1 MSEHEL
7 EDRGTEHE
15 ETAFEPAFSD
25 AADSAAAPAAPEDEA
40 TFEDEASAEAEAE
53 TDDEASAEAET
64 DDDEA
69 VAAEAFGA
77 PGVHIETEDELATE
91 GTDETESDEVEADEA
106 EAEEAAEP
114 EAPVDPAEAA
124 AKAAEEFRAK
134 LRRQPGDWYVIHSY
148 AGYENRV
155 KANLETR
162 IQTLDMEDYIF
173 EIQVPMEEVVEIK
186 NAQRKV
192 VNRVRI
198 PGYVLVRMDLT
209 DASWGAVRHTPG
221 VTGFV
226 GNAHNPVPLTLDEV
240 FSMLAPVFEQEQ
252 AAEAKAAG
260 KAGQRVPSAPVA
272 VDFEVGESV
281 IVKEGPFETLP
292 ATISEIKPESQTLVV
307 LVSIFERETPVTLAF
322 NQVSKI

>member
-1 MSEHEL
+1 MLGNEEAGDQVSEQEL
-7 EDRGTEHE
+7 EVTETELE
-15 ETAFEPAFSD
+15 ESTDNTAAPKAEAGEESEVESAAPESADADSAEDSEDAASEGD
-25 AADSAAAPAAPEDEA
+25 AADGDLSEGDAETGSEGDDAEADALAAAAA
-40 TFEDEASAEAEAE
+40 
-53 TDDEASAEAET
+53 
-64 DDDEA
+64 
-69 VAAEAFGA
+69 AAE
-77 PGVHIETEDELATE
+77 
-91 GTDETESDEVEADEA
+91 
-106 EAEEAAEP
+106 
-114 EAPVDPAEAA
+114 VDPAD
-124 AKAAEEFRAK
+124 EFKAK
-134 LRRQPGDWYVIHSY
+134 LRRQEGDWYVIHSY

-192 VNRVRI
+192 INRVRI

-226 GNAHNPVPLTLDEV
+226 GNAHNPVPLRLDEV
-240 FSMLAPVFEQEQ
+240 FSMLAPVFEEEQ
-252 AAEAKAAG
+252 AEKGKPVKHAA
-260 KAGQRVPSAPVA
+260 AQID

-292 ATISEIKPESQTLVV
+292 ATISEIKVESQTLVV

>member
-7 EDRGTEHE
+7 EDRGNEHE
-15 ETAFEPAFSD
+15 ESAFEPAFSD
-25 AADSAAAPAAPEDEA
+25 AAAAPAAPAVSLDKEDVDQA
-40 TFEDEASAEAEAE
+40 IADSAEAE
-53 TDDEASAEAET
+53 
-64 DDDEA
+64 
-69 VAAEAFGA
+69 
-77 PGVHIETEDELATE
+77 P
-91 GTDETESDEVEADEA
+91 ADEA
-106 EAEEAAEP
+106 AHDDEPSVGADVADEDLGDEDLGADEGAPAEAGAEEAAEP
-114 EAPVDPAEAA
+114 AEAIDPAEAA
-124 AKAAEEFRAK
+124 AKAAEDFRAK

-260 KAGQRVPSAPVA
+260 KAGQKAQAAPVA

-322 NQVSKI
+322 NQVAKI

>member
-7 EDRGTEHE
+7 EERGTEQE
-15 ETAFEPAFSD
+15 ETEAPTADFGDSAHFGDSADDSDQGAFEPAFSD
-25 AADSAAAPAAPEDEA
+25 ADAAGESGEEEDAEGPVDSADSGFDA
-40 TFEDEASAEAEAE
+40 TDYDAEADA
-53 TDDEASAEAET
+53 
-64 DDDEA
+64 
-69 VAAEAFGA
+69 AAEAGA
-77 PGVHIETEDELATE
+77 P
-91 GTDETESDEVEADEA
+91 SDA
-106 EAEEAAEP
+106 AAEH
-114 EAPVDPAEAA
+114 ALDPAA
-124 AKAAEEFRAK
+124 AAEEFKAK

-186 NAQRKV
+186 NAQRKI

-260 KAGQRVPSAPVA
+260 KAGQKAAAAPVN

>member
-1 MSEHEL
+1 MSEQEL
-7 EDRGTEHE
+7 EVTETE
-15 ETAFEPAFSD
+15 LDGPADNAAEAVEESEVESAAPETADVDDETDVDPEDAD
-25 AADSAAAPAAPEDEA
+25 AADDE
-40 TFEDEASAEAEAE
+40 E
-53 TDDEASAEAET
+53 TDYEESDDEADDAEESN
-64 DDDEA
+64 DDDA
-69 VAAEAFGA
+69 
-77 PGVHIETEDELATE
+77 LA
-91 GTDETESDEVEADEA
+91 S
-106 EAEEAAEP
+106 
-114 EAPVDPAEAA
+114 AA
-124 AKAAEEFRAK
+124 AKAPADPAEEFKAK
-134 LRRQPGDWYVIHSY
+134 LRRQEGDWYVIHSY

-186 NAQRKV
+186 NAQRKII
-192 VNRVRI
+192 NRVRI

-226 GNAHNPVPLTLDEV
+226 GNAHNPVPLRLDEV
-240 FSMLAPVFEQEQ
+240 FSMLAPVFEEEQQE
-252 AAEAKAAG
+252 KG
-260 KAGQRVPSAPVA
+260 KPVNKQNQAPVN

-292 ATISEIKPESQTLVV
+292 ATISEIKVESQTLVV

-322 NQVSKI
+322 NQVTKI

>member
-1 MSEHEL
+1 MSEQEL
-7 EDRGTEHE
+7 EVTETELDKSQDAAVETGELSEAVSAAPASDVADEAAQTAEADAE
-15 ETAFEPAFSD
+15 EEAAADESAEADSD
-25 AADSAAAPAAPEDEA
+25 AAVAGDEPAGEEEAGSDDALAAAAA
-40 TFEDEASAEAEAE
+40 
-53 TDDEASAEAET
+53 
-64 DDDEA
+64 
-69 VAAEAFGA
+69 AAE
-77 PGVHIETEDELATE
+77 
-91 GTDETESDEVEADEA
+91 
-106 EAEEAAEP
+106 
-114 EAPVDPAEAA
+114 VDPAD
-124 AKAAEEFRAK
+124 EFKAK
-134 LRRQPGDWYVIHSY
+134 LRRQEGDWYVIHSY

-192 VNRVRI
+192 INRVRI

-226 GNAHNPVPLTLDEV
+226 GNAHNPVPLRLDEV
-240 FSMLAPVFEQEQ
+240 FSMLAPVFEEEQ
-252 AAEAKAAG
+252 AEKGKPVKHAA
-260 KAGQRVPSAPVA
+260 AQID

-292 ATISEIKPESQTLVV
+292 ATISEIKVDSQTLVV

>member
-1 MSEHEL
+1 VSEQEL
-7 EDRGTEHE
+7 EVTETELDKRQDAAVEAGEESEAASAAPEAAEADAEAVADE
-15 ETAFEPAFSD
+15 ETGGDD
-25 AADSAAAPAAPEDEA
+25 AADDADDDAADEA
-40 TFEDEASAEAEAE
+40 GS
-53 TDDEASAEAET
+53 DDA
-64 DDDEA
+64 
-69 VAAEAFGA
+69 
-77 PGVHIETEDELATE
+77 
-91 GTDETESDEVEADEA
+91 EADESGDVLVA
-106 EAEEAAEP
+106 AAAAAE
-114 EAPVDPAEAA
+114 VDPAD
-124 AKAAEEFRAK
+124 EFKAK
-134 LRRQPGDWYVIHSY
+134 LRRQEGDWYVIHSY

-192 VNRVRI
+192 INRVRI

-226 GNAHNPVPLTLDEV
+226 GNAHNPVPLRLDEV
-240 FSMLAPVFEQEQ
+240 FSMLAPVFEEEQ
-252 AAEAKAAG
+252 AEKGKPVKHAA
-260 KAGQRVPSAPVA
+260 AQVD

-292 ATISEIKPESQTLVV
+292 ATISEIKVDSQTLVV